1 MKYEGQKLN
10 NFQKKKKKK
19 NFWDK
24 KKNKLG
30 LSLRRKKK
38 RFFWQKID
46 QFKQK
51 NGLFG
56 PKKQARAELK
66 K

>member
-19 NFWDK
+19 TFGT